1 MFRASYLILIIVC
14 IAPVAPGL
22 IGVSLSSFGYIP
34 PIGLEQLSLGAY
46 SLVFDWSG
54 VAQSIFLTLFSS
66 IASTY
71 LAALVCFAII
81 QQLWFSRHWRKVE
94 TMLSPLLALPH
105 VAFAIGFAFL
115 LAPTGVFA
123 RIAHEVFNLAPNNQ
137 TTAWFVNDA
146 YAIGLTLALAMKEV
160 PFLLLMSL
168 PILLQLNLDKTHH
181 IASALGYSPSQM
193 WLKIV
198 FPQWLNKMRFALFAV
213 IAYGAAVVDLSLIL
227 GPTNPPTFA
236 VLVWQWFSDPDLTL
250 LPRASAGAMVLFA
263 IASALLLF
271 VVGVEKLATQQLNKW
286 QYSGRYGFSLPG
298 KSFITAIS
306 ALALF
311 MLPIMLLWSFAHRWR
326 FPDLLPSRYSLRFWQ
341 FEWQNIWP
349 TIEQSLLL
357 AVITA
362 FLALFMGIIAQEY
375 RVKHRFSLPNYIIA
389 LPMLVPQ
396 LSLLFGL
403 QITTLYLDSDQFMLW
418 VIWSHLFFAF
428 PFVYLALDGPWR
440 SYNDNFT
447 KTALSLGKKPLYA
460 FVMIKGRILLPAL
473 LYAWAIGASVSLAQ
487 YLPTLILGGGRVA
500 TITTEAV
507 ALSSGFDR
515 RVTAI
520 YAIWQA
526 ILPLIF
532 FMISMLISHKA
543 RQRTYTPIK
552 ETLGHDTL
560 SQKPFHQ

>member
-1 MFRASYLILIIVC
+1 MFRASYFILIVVC
-14 IAPVAPGL
+14 IVPVAPGL

-34 PIGLEQLSLGAY
+34 PIGLNDFSIKAY
-46 SLVFDWSG
+46 SLVFSWSG
-54 VAQSIFLTLFSS
+54 VTQSILLTLFSS

-71 LAALVCFAII
+71 LAALLCFAII

-94 TMLSPLLALPH
+94 TLLSPLLALPH

-123 RIAHEVFNLAPNNQ
+123 RIAHEVFNLVPNNQ

-146 YAIGLTLALAMKEV
+146 YAVGLTLALAIKEV

-168 PILLQLNLDKTHH
+168 PILMQLNLEKTHH
-181 IASALGYSPSQM
+181 VASALGYSPAQM

-198 FPQWLNKMRFALFAV
+198 LPQWLNKMRFALFAV

-263 IASALLLF
+263 IASALLLL
-271 VVGVEKLATQQLNKW
+271 VVGVEKLATQQLSKW

-298 KSFITAIS
+298 KSFISFIS
-306 ALALF
+306 ALALL
-311 MLPIMLLWSFAHRWR
+311 MLPIMMLWSFAHRWR

-357 AVITA
+357 AVVTA
-362 FLALFMGIIAQEY
+362 FLALLMGIIAQEY
-375 RVKHRFSLPNYIIA
+375 RAKHRLALPNYIIA

-447 KTALSLGKKPLYA
+447 KTALSLGKKPLYT
-460 FVMIKGRILLPAL
+460 FVMVKGRILLPAL

-520 YAIWQA
+520 YALWQA

-543 RQRTYTPIK
+543 RLRTYTPIK